1 MGPVSEMVR
10 NTMTLYEKVES
21 TDDYPRWKAV
31 YDAWVDDPTIAI
43 NLRDMAGE
51 YFDDF
56 MVAVEPTDRIC
67 IIHHCLSGEYHALN
81 DDHSKEKNW
90 QLDCVVVDVVRVTP

>member
-1 MGPVSEMVR
+1 MSDQL
-10 NTMTLYEKVES
+10 TLYQKVES

-31 YDAWVDDPTIAI
+31 YDAWVDDSTTAI

-56 MVAVEPTDRIC
+56 MVAVEPCEHGNYAPHIDPDLDHWKKLTSDMEMC
-67 IIHHCLSGEYHALN
+67 QGEPA
-81 DDHSKEKNW
+81 
-90 QLDCVVVDVVRVTP
+90 